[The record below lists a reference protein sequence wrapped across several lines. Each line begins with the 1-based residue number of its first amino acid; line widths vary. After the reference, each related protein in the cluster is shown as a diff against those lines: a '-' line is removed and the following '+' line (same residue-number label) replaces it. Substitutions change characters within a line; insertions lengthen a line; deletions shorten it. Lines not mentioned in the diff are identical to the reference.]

1 LSFVSF
7 SFFGH
12 MFVFLY
18 RCTIFCLSCLDIFC
32 LSYTSTML
40 ILLSTNFTLITFLNF
55 EPFKLIEFFNLNK
68 TAPTA
73 WI

>member
-1 LSFVSF
+1 
-7 SFFGH
+7 
-12 MFVFLY
+12 MIY
-18 RCTIFCLSCLDIFC
+18 RNMYYNKIIEWDDLQG
-32 LSYTSTML
+32 
-40 ILLSTNFTLITFLNF
+40 TNFTLITFLNF